1 MFTAGPVERARGW
14 GSRKPQLTC
23 PCLDSGRSTLK
34 RHVRQRLGCRAGPS
48 PGHST
53 NPFWPRCWPFCSGSG
68 DAGQSGTAPT
78 YLASGFLLR
87 APVPPAVGED
97 TGLHAT
103 RPLLRVK
110 AGSAARPQVFGSRVA
125 RRARSCCRPPER
137 QAGPDGG
144 PRRYAVR
151 EQRPLLMRSLLRPK
165 DTKVFFRCAYFEAT
179 STV

>member
-1 MFTAGPVERARGW
+1 MGGWIAYWPKVQRGRLFTAGPVERARGW

-53 NPFWPRCWPFCSGSG
+53 NPFWSRCWPFCSGSG

-87 APVPPAVGED
+87 APLQSPQRDD
-97 TGLHAT
+97 T
-103 RPLLRVK
+103 
-110 AGSAARPQVFGSRVA
+110 ARPSPKHPALPLFSPELCVPWPRNSASLRPEVSEPGAHIGFGTDGANFGVEAVDQRTRRLGRERNVA
-125 RRARSCCRPPER
+125 R
-137 QAGPDGG
+137 
-144 PRRYAVR
+144 
-151 EQRPLLMRSLLRPK
+151 
-165 DTKVFFRCAYFEAT
+165 F
-179 STV
+179 